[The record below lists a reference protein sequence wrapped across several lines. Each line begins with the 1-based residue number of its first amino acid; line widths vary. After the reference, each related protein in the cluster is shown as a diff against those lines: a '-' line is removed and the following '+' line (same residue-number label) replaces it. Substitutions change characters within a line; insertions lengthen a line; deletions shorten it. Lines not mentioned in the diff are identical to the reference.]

1 VRSYADGESGSYADG
16 EWADGEPAGGESGSY
31 ADGESAFGSLTL
43 ALSRCDGRGD
53 A

>member
-1 VRSYADGESGSYADG
+1 VRSYADGESGSYAD
-16 EWADGEPAGGESGSY
+16 GESGSY